1 MISSTLI
8 FEGHLND
15 FLSHSEQ
22 FKVIQRTMHLPS
34 SIKDV
39 IEAQGIPHTEVNVIT
54 ANDRSVDFTYH
65 VTPGDVIRVFP
76 YNIEPLISPLIHL
89 IPPNSVVPRFILDT
103 HLGKLASYLRM
114 LGFDTIYQNNLED
127 VRLAEISFHED
138 RIVLSRDLGLLKRK
152 IIKRGYYA
160 RSTVPRQQLIEVITR
175 YQLVDKI
182 KPLKRCIQCNGNIQ
196 PIPKVGIKMLVSEK
210 TLCYYD
216 EFFIC
221 SVCNQIYWKGSH
233 YYHMQE
239 FINQIIQQCS

>member
-1 MISSTLI
+1 MISFTLI

-15 FLSHSEQ
+15 FLSHSGQ
-22 FKVIQRTMHLPS
+22 FKAIQRTMQLPS
-34 SIKDV
+34 SIKDI

-54 ANDRSVDFTYH
+54 ANERSVDFTYH
-65 VTPGDVIRVFP
+65 ITQGDVIRVFP

-89 IPPNSVVPRFILDT
+89 IPPNLVVPRFILDT

-127 VRLAEISFHED
+127 VRLAEISFRED

-152 IIKRGYYA
+152 IITRGA
-160 RSTVPRQQLIEVITR
+160 FIHSTVPRQQLIEIITR

-182 KPLKRCIQCNGNIQ
+182 DPLKRCIQCNGIIE
-196 PIPKVGIKMLVSEK
+196 PIPKVRIKLLISEK
-210 TLCYYD
+210 TLRYYD

-233 YYHMQE
+233 YDHMQD
-239 FINQIIQQCS
+239 FIKQIIQQCE

>member
-1 MISSTLI
+1 MISFTLI

-22 FKVIQRTMHLPS
+22 FKAIQRTMQLPS
-34 SIKDV
+34 SIKDI

-54 ANDRSVDFTYH
+54 ANERSVDFTYH
-65 VTPGDVIRVFP
+65 ITQGDVIRVFP

-89 IPPNSVVPRFILDT
+89 IPPNLVVPRFILDT

-127 VRLAEISFHED
+127 VRLAEISFRED

-152 IIKRGYYA
+152 IITRGA
-160 RSTVPRQQLIEVITR
+160 FIHSTVPRQQLIEIITR

-182 KPLKRCIQCNGNIQ
+182 DPLKRCIQCNGIIE
-196 PIPKVGIKMLVSEK
+196 PIPKVRIKLLISEK
-210 TLCYYD
+210 TLRYYD

-233 YYHMQE
+233 YDHMQD
-239 FINQIIQQCS
+239 FIKQIIQQCE

>member
-1 MISSTLI
+1 MISFTLI

-15 FLSHSEQ
+15 FLSHSGQ
-22 FKVIQRTMHLPS
+22 FKAIQRTMQLPS
-34 SIKDV
+34 SIKDI

-54 ANDRSVDFTYH
+54 ANERSVDFTYH
-65 VTPGDVIRVFP
+65 ITQGDVIRVFP

-89 IPPNSVVPRFILDT
+89 IPPNLVVPRFILDT

-127 VRLAEISFHED
+127 VRLAEISFLED

-152 IIKRGYYA
+152 IITRGA
-160 RSTVPRQQLIEVITR
+160 FIHSTVPRQQLIEIITR

-182 KPLKRCIQCNGNIQ
+182 DPLKRCIQCNGIIE
-196 PIPKVGIKMLVSEK
+196 PIPKVRIKLLISEK
-210 TLCYYD
+210 TLRYYD

-233 YYHMQE
+233 YDHMQD
-239 FINQIIQQCS
+239 FIKQIIQQCE